1 MDASLNIIPWFSDNF
16 NENND
21 FSKFNSEDYA
31 RLDSELN
38 TGITYY
44 QKLEDDTNS
53 AIENNTFTNLSP
65 YYKDANVEWLEALK
79 EYKTGVETVKK
90 CANMQRSGMPISKD
104 GWVSMIQNLDSATQH
119 IEHVNSLVNG
129 LS

>member
-1 MDASLNIIPWFSDNF
+1 MIKWK
-16 NENND
+16 E
-21 FSKFNSEDYA
+21 NSEI
-31 RLDSELN
+31 
-38 TGITYY
+38 TG
-44 QKLEDDTNS
+44 LWNC
-53 AIENNTFTNLSP
+53 
-65 YYKDANVEWLEALK
+65 V
-79 EYKTGVETVKK
+79 VETVKK